1 MTRSIVYTRTGD
13 NGTTSLVG
21 GERADKDSV
30 RLEAY
35 GTIDELNSHIGVVMA
50 CRGVDGRQL
59 ETLTFVQH
67 RLFNIG
73 GYLACDPNGSYIL
86 PPGVDEA
93 DIAALEREIDHTDS
107 QLPKVQRFTLPS
119 GSMAAAQ
126 CHVARSVCRRAERRI
141 LALSRTSAV
150 APVVLKF
157 VNRLSD
163 LLYVLARFN
172 NVNQNIDELFWEKDC
187 QL

>member
-1 MTRSIVYTRTGD
+1 
-13 NGTTSLVG
+13 
-21 GERADKDSV
+21 
-30 RLEAY
+30 
-35 GTIDELNSHIGVVMA
+35 
-50 CRGVDGRQL
+50 
-59 ETLTFVQH
+59 
-67 RLFNIG
+67 
-73 GYLACDPNGSYIL
+73 
-86 PPGVDEA
+86 
-93 DIAALEREIDHTDS
+93 
-107 QLPKVQRFTLPS
+107 
-119 GSMAAAQ
+119 MAAAQ